1 MASVRFAD
9 LQSRPTEFLDF
20 TSLTLDELA
29 LSQILVCWRYAV
41 SSPLSRCPL
50 RGQGVE
56 LFGRTAALLTTP
68 FKLPLAQHV
77 HELNAG

>member
-1 MASVRFAD
+1 MNEDYALGVLSDALPKEVT
-9 LQSRPTEFLDF
+9 QIS
-20 TSLTLDELA
+20 A
-29 LSQILVCWRYAV
+29 LSQILVCGRYAV
-41 SSPLSRCPL
+41 SSPLAGYPL

-56 LFGRTAALLTTP
+56 LFGRTAALLTPP